1 MAKQPEHRGAG
12 AESGKGL
19 SIRKVAELAGVSV
32 ATVSRVLNTPEVV
45 AEPTRSRVQGVIE
58 QMGYTP
64 NPFAQ
69 VLTTGESKVIGIAL
83 PWFHGEFITSLL
95 QGEDAQ
101 ANKLGYH
108 LIMTSFTR
116 GQDGARRD
124 RILGNG
130 FVDGVIAMIDHESDS
145 LAQEVAK
152 TRLPTVVLDTDLSS
166 RGVDSV
172 ILDNVSGARQATE
185 HLLAGTPAHRCS
197 FVGGPRENFDS
208 SARASAFRDVI
219 GAGGHQAR
227 DEQICF
233 GEYSIDWGREWAERA
248 HREGT
253 LAGAAILT
261 GNDDIAIGILRRAA
275 ELGVPC
281 PGGFR
286 IVGFDDTKA
295 ASLVTPRLSSVTLS
309 MEELGSAA
317 VRMLVAR
324 IENHDAPVVC
334 ERYPTRLVVRESS
347 RFA

>member
-1 MAKQPEHRGAG
+1 MAKHPEHRGAG

-32 ATVSRVLNTPEVV
+32 ATVSRVLNTPDVV
-45 AEPTRSRVQGVIE
+45 AEPTRSRVQAVIQ

-95 QGEDAQ
+95 QGADAQ

-130 FVDGVIAMIDHESDS
+130 FVDGVIAMIDHESDA
-145 LAQEVAK
+145 LAHEVAK
-152 TRLPTVVLDTDLSS
+152 TKLPTVVLDTDLSS

-172 ILDNVSGARQATE
+172 ILDNLSGARQATE
-185 HLLAGTPAHRCS
+185 HLLAGTRVDRCC

-208 SARASAFRDVI
+208 AARAGAFRAVLE
-219 GAGGHQAR
+219 ASGHAPR
-227 DEQICF
+227 EDQITF
-233 GEYSIDWGREWAERA
+233 GQYSIDWGREWAERT
-248 HREGT
+248 HREGS
-253 LAGAAILT
+253 LIGSAILT

-275 ELGVPC
+275 ELGVAC
-281 PGGFR
+281 PSGFR

-295 ASLVTPRLSSVTLS
+295 AGLVTPRLSSVTLS

-324 IENHDAPVVC
+324 IEDREAPVVC